1 MLSPFLRNT
10 TVCASYIIN
19 LYNDNIPKH
28 SHGHIT
34 QSHVSGLE
42 IGFKK
47 DGEIYLFSREYKM
60 CQKAFN
66 RFPSFLSIRY
76 GPADVDAVVVVVR
89 RMCIRKDEINLDM
102 EFS

>member
-1 MLSPFLRNT
+1 MFPPLFRNT
-10 TVCASYIIN
+10 TVCVSYIIN

-47 DGEIYLFSREYKM
+47 DEKIYLVSREYKM
-60 CQKAFN
+60 CQKVFKS
-66 RFPSFLSIRY
+66 FPSFLSIRY
-76 GPADVDAVVVVVR
+76 GPADVDAFVVVVR
-89 RMCIRKDEINLDM
+89 RM
-102 EFS
+102 